1 MEYADTTIMKFGKYK
16 GCQMSEVPDEYLLY
30 LYENCNLFG
39 GLKKYIE
46 DNLDAIKSNI
56 KVKD

>member
-1 MEYADTTIMKFGKYK
+1 MEYTDTTIMQFGKYK

-30 LYENCNLFG
+30 LYDNCNLFG

-46 DNLDAIKSNI
+46 DKISMLLNQI
-56 KVKD
+56 